1 MKTKLTCPVCDRPE
15 ISGDICPNCETNLSL
30 IRMLTELPVA
40 EPTAATAKPRRQG
53 ISAWLLASAAICLL
67 VVGIALGG
75 VSYAFFFQPPLVG
88 TASQAFAQ
96 TSTLKPN
103 PPTKK
108 SAGGQQWQG
117 KNFSSTSSASCGG
130 FYYTV
135 RRGDSLSLI
144 ALRFYG
150 NVTEGRFKI
159 EQANPALKH
168 GEGSLQVGEVVFIPN
183 RPESCP

>member
-1 MKTKLTCPVCDRPE
+1 MQTKLTCPVCDRPE

-40 EPTAATAKPRRQG
+40 EPTAATAKPQRQG
-53 ISAWLLASAAICLL
+53 ISAWLLAGAAICLL

-75 VSYAFFFQPPLVG
+75 VGYAFFFQPPLVG
-88 TASQAFAQ
+88 TASQAFARIDRGLLQ
-96 TSTLKPN
+96 KT
-103 PPTKK
+103 
-108 SAGGQQWQG
+108 
-117 KNFSSTSSASCGG
+117 SCGG

-159 EQANPALKH
+159 EQTNPGLKH
-168 GEGSLQVGEVVFIPN
+168 REGSLQVGEVVFIPN